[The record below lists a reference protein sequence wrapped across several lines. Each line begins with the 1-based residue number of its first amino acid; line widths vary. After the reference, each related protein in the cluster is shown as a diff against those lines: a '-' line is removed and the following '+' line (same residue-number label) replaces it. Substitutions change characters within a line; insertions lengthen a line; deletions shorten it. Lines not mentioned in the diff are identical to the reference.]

1 MDKQNFS
8 SKNSETVSYDEED
21 GCLSSDFGLDMVFT
35 KVQVNQQNWVCDLN
49 GFQVVPQLVLV
60 NYA

>member
-35 KVQVNQQNWVCDLN
+35 KVQVNQQNRVCDLN